1 MIIRS
6 GSMLAALTIAAA
18 PLSSTAVAAPTRVN
32 VDEFQVTLGG
42 TTVFDDSF
50 ASNTELVGGAGALQP
65 ASVTFAGGGT
75 ANYFV
80 HGSIPQTTANGGQAT
95 LDTANGTLQSQPPP
109 FISTISTVGAFL
121 QTGTMAPHS
130 LTPARAFTVSGLFDV
145 SVPTAPLGTYNIVL
159 TNRTQANSQMGNVL
173 ELRVRD
179 CVAGEGLCGALSG
192 PVLQMF
198 LGNYVDNTDALIA
211 QIALTSAELA
221 DPQLAL
227 QFVKAAANNAVTADY
242 AFGTFSS
249 LAGVSFTSLGVTDAS
264 TDVFTAANQFVLP
277 GFEAFDPVV
286 TAPEPSSLLLLSGG
300 LLGLTMFA
308 RRR

>member
-1 MIIRS
+1 MVPMIIRS

-173 ELRVRD
+173 ELRVQTLRHQP
-179 CVAGEGLCGALSG
+179 VRSAGLRLAAHNAPHPEGLPGTCLSQRWRRKLDY
-192 PVLQMF
+192 LQH
-198 LGNYVDNTDALIA
+198 G
-211 QIALTSAELA
+211 
-221 DPQLAL
+221 
-227 QFVKAAANNAVTADY
+227 
-242 AFGTFSS
+242 
-249 LAGVSFTSLGVTDAS
+249 
-264 TDVFTAANQFVLP
+264 
-277 GFEAFDPVV
+277 
-286 TAPEPSSLLLLSGG
+286 
-300 LLGLTMFA
+300 
-308 RRR
+308 RR